1 MFLDNPE
8 LNPMGLQSEIPN
20 LIKRNGIEIR
30 AVIAYTIFSIIFT
43 YPVAFTTNEIPGL
56 GDVYQFLWI
65 FWWFKIALLNF
76 ANPYYTDII
85 YYPIGASLAFT
96 ELTPF
101 NSVISIPLQ
110 LAFGLVNA
118 YKILWIFSFIA
129 SGYGTFLLVKYLTK
143 NAKAA
148 FISGLIF
155 MFCPYH
161 FAHALGHMNLTTT
174 EWIPFYVLFL
184 IKTLDEPKKLSAV
197 YASFF
202 LFLSAMSSSYYLVFL
217 ASFTMLYF
225 FYYLIVYKKISIRD
239 AITSA
244 SIIVILFG
252 LAMSPFL
259 YLMLMEVSKSNYMYA
274 GGYIEYSADLLG
286 FFIPSMLHPI
296 FKDYVSQI
304 YLDFTG
310 NIAEYTVFAGYSVL
324 LFSMI
329 AFLKVRTEDVRFWM
343 LSAATY
349 FLLSLG
355 PILHIKGVLSTPYEG
370 YNLVVALPYA
380 ILAQIPIFSIAR
392 VPSRWAAMV
401 MLSLAVLAGYG
412 LNYLFIIYRDK
423 TMGKFS
429 NINILFIG
437 ISLLIL
443 FEFLA
448 IPFPMSSARMPAF
461 YEQLANETDDFAIIE
476 VPLIGNAEAI
486 YYQTKHNKKM
496 IGGYT
501 SRLPDYVE
509 RFLLSHPI
517 YSRFFYF
524 FDGDILQQNLT
535 EQGESMLNFYNIKY
549 IILHRNGLN
558 NEQFNYANEFLHQVL
573 KKDPEIYENGSMLLY
588 KVEKGPMKSFMALD
602 EGWYPMDISNGIPTR
617 WIKDEATLLVYS
629 DKNCSTNL
637 SFQVQSFHQTRNLEL
652 YVDGRP
658 YARKIESI
666 SPTIAKIPILLN
678 EGTNTIRFVAKDG
691 CERPSDVPEFGG
703 KDTRCLSFT
712 FQNITIEDFPDR
724 K

>member
-1 MFLDNPE
+1 
-8 LNPMGLQSEIPN
+8 MGLQLKILS
-20 LIKRNGIEIR
+20 LIKRNSVEIM
-30 AVIAYTIFSIIFT
+30 AFMAYTISSIIFT
-43 YPVAFTTNEIPGL
+43 YPVAFSTNEIPGL

-76 ANPYYTDII
+76 TNPYYTDII

-110 LAFGLVNA
+110 LAFGLINA

-129 SGYGTFLLVKYLTK
+129 SGYGTFLLVKYLTE
-143 NAKAA
+143 NTKAA
-148 FISGLIF
+148 FISGVIF

-184 IKTLDEPKKLSAV
+184 IKTLNEPQKLNAI

-202 LFLSAMSSSYYLVFL
+202 LFLSAMSSSYYLIFL
-217 ASFTMLYF
+217 ASFTLLYY
-225 FYYLIVYKKISIRD
+225 FYYLALDKKASIRD
-239 AITSA
+239 AIISA
-244 SIIVILFG
+244 SIILILFG
-252 LAMSPFL
+252 SVISPFVF
-259 YLMLMEVSKSNYMYA
+259 LMLVELLRSNYMYN

-286 FFIPSMLHPI
+286 FFIPSLLHPI

-304 YLDFTG
+304 YLSFTG
-310 NIAEYTVFAGYSVL
+310 NVAEYTVFAGYSVIL
-324 LFSMI
+324 LSLI
-329 AFLKVRTEDVRFWM
+329 AFFKVRTKDVRFWM
-343 LSAATY
+343 LSTATF

-355 PILHIKGVLSTPYEG
+355 PILHIKGVFSTPYEG

-392 VPSRWAAMV
+392 VPSRWDVMV
-401 MLSLAVLAGYG
+401 MLSLAILAGYG
-412 LNYLFIIYRDK
+412 LNYVFSICRNKTSGKFDNTDILFIII
-423 TMGKFS
+423 F
-429 NINILFIG
+429 
-437 ISLLIL
+437 LLIV

-448 IPFPMSSARMPAF
+448 VPFPMSSTGTPAF
-461 YEQLANETDDFAIIE
+461 YEQLANETIDYAIIE
-476 VPLIGNAEAI
+476 VPLIGNAEAM

-509 RFLLSHPI
+509 RFLFANPI

-524 FDGDILQQNLT
+524 FDGDVIQQNLT
-535 EQGESMLNFYNIKY
+535 ERGQSILNYYDIEY
-549 IILHRNGLN
+549 IILHRNSLN
-558 NEQFNYANEFLHQVL
+558 NEQFNYANEFLHQIL
-573 KKDPEIYENGSMLLY
+573 QKGPEIYENGSIFVY
-588 KVEKGPMKSFMALD
+588 KVDKGPMKSFMALD
-602 EGWYPMDISNGIPTR
+602 EGWYPMDFSNEIPTR
-617 WIKDEATLLVYS
+617 WIGGEATLLVYS
-629 DKNCSTNL
+629 DNNRSANL
-637 SFQVQSFHQTRNLEL
+637 SFQIQSFHQTRNLEL
-652 YVDGRP
+652 YLNGRS
-658 YARKIESI
+658 YFQEVEST
-666 SPTIAKIPILLN
+666 SPTIAQIPIILN
-678 EGTNTIRFVAKDG
+678 AGTNMIRFVAKEG

-712 FQNITIEDFPDR
+712 FQNITIDDLSNQ
-724 K
+724 KHKNTYYC